1 MDNAGTRR
9 ERIQLSGHAVI
20 EACAQRNDQ
29 IRALESSHR
38 GNSAVHAGHLQVVR
52 VRIGEGTASGKS
64 RHDSRVGQCDQ
75 FAQFLFGARSDEA
88 AADVE
93 HGSLRACDLLCSAL
107 DLARNG
113 LECGL
118 IAGKIHG
125 RRPDV
130 FELFDLCGSGDIHQ
144 DGTRAA
150 SFGDVEGFGETSG
163 DFTRVRDQERVLG
176 KGH

>member
-1 MDNAGTRR
+1 M
-9 ERIQLSGHAVI
+9 
-20 EACAQRNDQ
+20 
-29 IRALESSHR
+29 
-38 GNSAVHAGHLQVVR
+38 HAGHLQVVR

-64 RHDSRVGQCDQ
+64 RHNSRVGQCDQ

-93 HGSLRACDLLCSAL
+93 HGSLRACDLLCGAL

-125 RRPDV
+125 RRPDI
-130 FELFDLCGSGDIHQ
+130 FEFFDLCGSGDVHQ

-150 SFGDVEGFGETSG
+150 GLGNVEGFGEASG
-163 DFTRVRDQERVLG
+163 DFTRVRHQEGVLG